1 MDFLAQKIEAALFL
15 LAKPVSVRRLA
26 SVFQVPEASITEV
39 LDGLVTTHNTPDSA
53 LHLLEHNGEVQLVTN
68 PAFAEVLSAFTKE
81 EVESELT
88 RPQLETLTIVAYR
101 GPITKPEIEQ
111 IRGVNCSLILRN
123 LAMRGLV
130 EEKEDSARLQPV
142 YTVSGDFLRALGAH
156 AIEELPDYEALHT
169 HAKINQLID
178 ALPQEEHP
186 GV

>member
-1 MDFLAQKIEAALFL
+1 MEFLTQKIEAALFL
-15 LAKPVSVRRLA
+15 LAKPVSLRRLA
-26 SVFQVPEASITEV
+26 TVFQVPEASITEA
-39 LDGLVTTHNTPDSA
+39 LDALVIFRNTPDSA
-53 LHLLEHNGEVQLVTN
+53 LHILEHNGEVQLVTN
-68 PAFAEVLSAFTKE
+68 PAFAEVLAAFTKE

-130 EEKEDSARLQPV
+130 EEKEDPSRLQSV
-142 YTVSGDFLRALGAH
+142 FTVSGDFLRALGVH
-156 AIEELPDYEALHT
+156 AIEELPDYESLHT

-178 ALPQEEHP
+178 GLPQEDAQ
-186 GV
+186 V